1 MDSPRRIVVLDDDA
15 RVREL
20 VQAALRSPEFEV
32 HAFADG
38 RDALM
43 KLHDIAPELIL
54 SDVWMPDVDGRL
66 FMQVV
71 KRSPALRDVPFLFL
85 TACDQKTIES
95 ALEDGANG
103 YLMKPFPISLLRQ
116 RVRSMLGMSTAGAP
130 RPLELPAPLAAT
142 PLLPAPEPAHTNV
155 IAHPAAAAT
164 VRFTP
169 LREESTLL
177 TPSRAEPTTLARAE
191 QTLITP
197 LRPEPTLLTPLRA
210 EPPAAVTPLREPANP
225 PSRLEP
231 GGTAPAPETRAL
243 TPLSRRSAERFVE
256 PLDRHERQDRP
267 ERASVHP
274 LPVEIEGC
282 FTMAVVAG
290 RQVPVLTEAGNRP
303 NFTITTCMTSN
314 GRAIRKVETSWQHP
328 LERREDVLSAQ
339 KEVRLQHEQALAA
352 LKILDLARLS
362 RRVVWDSKRRL
373 VDGDL
378 LCWALTAI
386 WREARGRL
394 GNDLAHGLL
403 RASFERLS
411 RNLEGLRT
419 FRITSEGRVVLNV
432 RGGPLVPHP
441 AAVAAAEWAVSF
453 VTASRTSGETAMSAI
468 RRATASRE
476 SRLERIGFVA
486 AVAAA
491 AERASHA
498 PAQLTGR
505 ATGPYHDR

>member
-1 MDSPRRIVVLDDDA
+1 MDRPRRIVVLDDDA

-20 VQAALRSPEFEV
+20 VQAALRGPEFEV
-32 HAFADG
+32 HAFGDG

-103 YLMKPFPISLLRQ
+103 YLMKPFPLSLLRQ
-116 RVRSMLGMSTAGAP
+116 RVRSMLGMSTVGAP
-130 RPLELPAPLAAT
+130 RPLELPG
-142 PLLPAPEPAHTNV
+142 PEPILGPAVV
-155 IAHPAAAAT
+155 ITHPAAAAT
-164 VRFTP
+164 VRFSP
-169 LREESTLL
+169 LREE
-177 TPSRAEPTTLARAE
+177 P
-191 QTLITP
+191 
-197 LRPEPTLLTPLRA
+197 PTLLTPLRA
-210 EPPAAVTPLREPANP
+210 EAPASVTPLRSEPPAVVTP
-225 PSRLEP
+225 LRDQPQVPLRLEP
-231 GGTAPAPETRAL
+231 IAPAPAEARTL
-243 TPLSRRSAERFVE
+243 VPISRRSVERLGE
-256 PLDRHERQDRP
+256 PLDRHEALDRP
-267 ERASVHP
+267 DRGSSLHP
-274 LPVEIEGC
+274 LPGEIEGC

-352 LKILDLARLS
+352 LRVLDLARFS

-411 RNLEGLRT
+411 RTQEGLRT
-419 FRITSEGRVVLNV
+419 FRITNEGRVVLNV

-441 AAVAAAEWAVSF
+441 AAVAAAEWAVAF
-453 VTASRTSGETAMSAI
+453 VTASRTSGETAVSAI

-476 SRLERIGFVA
+476 SRLERIGFGT

-491 AERASHA
+491 AERASRT

-505 ATGPYHDR
+505 ATRPYHE

>member
-1 MDSPRRIVVLDDDA
+1 VDAPRRIVVLDDDA

-20 VQAALRSPEFEV
+20 VQAALKAPEFEV

-71 KRSPALRDVPFLFL
+71 KRSPMLREVPFLFL
-85 TACDQKTIES
+85 TACDQKTIEA

-116 RVRSMLGMSTAGAP
+116 RVRSMLGMPVAGSA
-130 RPLELPAPLAAT
+130 RPLELPSPSAPAG
-142 PLLPAPEPAHTNV
+142 LPPPPPV
-155 IAHPAAAAT
+155 VVPHPSAAAT

-169 LREESTLL
+169 LRDEPAPVVPLHPEATLRVNAL
-177 TPSRAEPTTLARAE
+177 
-191 QTLITP
+191 Q
-197 LRPEPTLLTPLRA
+197 EPTLLAPR
-210 EPPAAVTPLREPANP
+210 PPAALSPPEPAP
-225 PSRLEP
+225 LRLEP
-231 GGTAPAPETRAL
+231 AVEAPAEPRILA
-243 TPLSRRSAERFVE
+243 PLPRRSAERFVE
-256 PLDRHERQDRP
+256 PLDRHERLDRP
-267 ERASVHP
+267 ERGPHP
-274 LPVEIEGC
+274 LPTEIEGC
-282 FTMAVVAG
+282 FTMALVAG

-303 NFTITTCMTSN
+303 NFTITTCMTSG
-314 GRAIRKVETSWQHP
+314 GRAIRKIETSWQHP
-328 LERREDVLSAQ
+328 LERREDVVSAQ
-339 KEVRLQHEQALAA
+339 KEVRMQHEQALAA
-352 LKILDLARLS
+352 LKQLDLSRLS

-378 LCWALTAI
+378 LCWALTAV

-411 RNLEGLRT
+411 RTIEGLRT
-419 FRITSEGRVVLNV
+419 FRITSDGRVVLNV
-432 RGGPLVPHP
+432 RGGPLVPHM

-453 VTASRTSGETAMSAI
+453 VTASRTSGETAVSAI
-468 RRATASRE
+468 RRATATRE
-476 SRLERIGFVA
+476 SRLERIGFTTAVA
-486 AVAAA
+486 AVA
-491 AERASHA
+491 ERAQRRA
-498 PAQLTGR
+498 TELTGL
-505 ATGPYHDR
+505 ATRPYHDH